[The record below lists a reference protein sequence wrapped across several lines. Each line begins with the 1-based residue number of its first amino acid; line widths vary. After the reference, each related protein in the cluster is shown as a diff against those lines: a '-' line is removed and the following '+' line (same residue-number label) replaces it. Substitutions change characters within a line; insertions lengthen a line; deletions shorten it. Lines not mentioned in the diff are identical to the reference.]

1 MGINKTLLTYHTG
14 HVERPI
20 DTVQYRVWDPNVPSH
35 GQRRYKLLDL
45 ILQMLTFLRPRPT
58 LTQQD
63 TQRSLRLLAWEGLTT
78 GAMFSLGSGGFMA
91 AYALA
96 LGANN
101 LEVGILAALPF
112 ISQVVRLPAIL
123 LLERFRARKALGLPA
138 LILTH
143 ISWLPIGAVPFF
155 LDTPGKL
162 AVILVILFLAVRG
175 LFAPVWVTTSTS
187 WIRELVP
194 QGHLADYFG
203 RRLAMVTG
211 AMAVVGL
218 AGSFFV
224 RWWQDTAP
232 PGDEIF
238 AFSFLLIG
246 GAITFGV
253 LGPFLASRAV
263 EPLMPPAAQSGR
275 SPVEMLLE
283 PVRDRNYSHL
293 IRFLFIWGLMSN
305 LAIPFF
311 AVYMLKV
318 IGLSLPV
325 VIGLT
330 VLGQFANV
338 LFVRVWGPFA
348 DRVGNKTVLSLSA
361 SLYLLVII
369 GWVFTTQ
376 PDRHF
381 LTMPLLVAL
390 HLLGGVA
397 AAGVMLTVNTLALK
411 VAPEGR
417 TIPFSGV
424 AGLATSLGS
433 GIGPVLGGLMADYFS
448 ARSLSVSIGWTSP
461 NGTLDL
467 PAVSLA
473 GFDFLFG
480 IAFFFGLLSLNLL
493 VALREEGEIS
503 REAAL
508 ADLMAGAG
516 AGPVARAVSSVPGLS
531 MVSAFSYG
539 YLRRIP
545 GADVA
550 IGVTAYQL
558 AASTQAA
565 LESAGRGR
573 AAASEVAQH
582 VGTALTHTIDNMED
596 AAENGLGLALHA
608 TRGAVHAADNITG
621 QVGSVTRGAVLGTL
635 RTLGRLRVAPGESLR
650 GAAQGAI
657 QGAVEA
663 RRDPAE
669 AAVAAVEAA
678 REAAAELGISEEEAT
693 NAAAVGMLEAARAAG
708 DETLSVVREALP
720 ESLRQEAAT
729 QALDEDVP
737 EDQG

>member
-1 MGINKTLLTYHTG
+1 MLSSF
-14 HVERPI
+14 RP
-20 DTVQYRVWDPNVPSH
+20 Q
-35 GQRRYKLLDL
+35 
-45 ILQMLTFLRPRPT
+45 PT
-58 LTQQD
+58 LTERES
-63 TQRSLRLLAWEGLTT
+63 QRSLRLMAWEGLCS

-112 ISQVVRLPAIL
+112 LSQVARLPAIL
-123 LLERFRARKALGLPA
+123 LVERFRARKAIGVPA
-138 LILTH
+138 FLATQL
-143 ISWLPIGAVPFF
+143 SWIPIGMVPFL

-162 AVILVILFLAVRG
+162 AVLLVIVFLAVRG

-187 WIRELVP
+187 WMRDLVP
-194 QGHLADYFG
+194 PGSLAGYFG
-203 RRLAMVTG
+203 RRMGMVT
-211 AMAVVGL
+211 AAAAVVGL
-218 AGSFFV
+218 GGSFFV
-224 RWWQDTAP
+224 RWWEGIAR
-232 PGDEIF
+232 PGDEVH

-246 GAITFGV
+246 GVFTFGM
-253 LGPFLASRAV
+253 LGPLLASRAV
-263 EPLMPPAAQSGR
+263 EPLMPPASQTDR
-275 SPVEMLLE
+275 SPVTMLLE
-283 PVRDRNYSHL
+283 PVRDPNYLHL
-293 IRFLFIWGLMSN
+293 IKFLFVWSLTSN

-330 VLGQFANV
+330 VLGQFSNV

-348 DRVGNKTVLSLSA
+348 DRVGSKTVLSLSA
-361 SLYLLVII
+361 SLYLLVIV

-376 PDRHF
+376 PGPHF

-390 HLLGGVA
+390 HLLGGIA
-397 AAGVMLTVNTLALK
+397 AAGVTLTVNTLALR

-417 TIPFSGV
+417 SIPFSGV
-424 AGLATSLGS
+424 AGIATSLGS
-433 GIGPVLGGLMADYFS
+433 GIGPVLGGILADYFS
-448 ARSLSVSIGWTSP
+448 VRSLSFNIDWTSP
-461 NGTLDL
+461 GGTLSL
-467 PAVSLA
+467 PAVSVT

-480 IAFFFGLLSLNLL
+480 MAFLFGLLSLNLL
-493 VALREEGEIS
+493 VALREEGEIP
-503 REAAL
+503 RDEAL
-508 ADLMAGAG
+508 AELMAG
-516 AGPVARAVSSVPGLS
+516 AGPVARAVSSVPGLN

-565 LESAGRGR
+565 VASAGRGR
-573 AAASEVAQH
+573 MAASEVSQH
-582 VGTALTHTIDNMED
+582 VGTVLGHTVENMEN

-608 TRGAVHAADNITG
+608 TRGAVHAADDITG

-635 RTLGRLRVAPGESLR
+635 RALGRLRVSPVESLR

-657 QGAVEA
+657 QGAIEA
-663 RRDPAE
+663 KRDPRETAR
-669 AAVAAVEAA
+669 AAVEAA
-678 REAAAELGISEEEAT
+678 REAASEFGITEDEAAT
-693 NAAAVGMLEAARAAG
+693 AATAGMVEAARAAG
-708 DETLSVVREALP
+708 NEVLEAVMEALP
-720 ESLRQEAAT
+720 ENIRQQAANGGR
-729 QALDEDVP
+729 QQSDP
-737 EDQG
+737 GRQG

>member
-1 MGINKTLLTYHTG
+1 MWN
-14 HVERPI
+14 
-20 DTVQYRVWDPNVPSH
+20 N
-35 GQRRYKLLDL
+35 
-45 ILQMLTFLRPRPT
+45 LRPRPT
-58 LTQQD
+58 LTQRD
-63 TQRSLRLLAWEGLTT
+63 TQRSLRFLAWEGLAS

-138 LILTH
+138 LILSH
-143 ISWLPIGAVPFF
+143 MSWLPVGAVPFL

-162 AVILVILFLAVRG
+162 AVVLVILFLAFRG

-194 QGHLADYFG
+194 HGQLADYFG
-203 RRLAMVTG
+203 RRLAMITG

-218 AGSFFV
+218 GGSFFV
-224 RWWQDTAP
+224 RWWQETAP
-232 PGDEIF
+232 PGDAIF

-246 GAITFGV
+246 GGIIFGF
-253 LGPFLASRAV
+253 LSPFLVSRAV
-263 EPLMPPAAQSGR
+263 EPLMQPAAQSGR
-275 SPVEMLLE
+275 SPAAMLLE

-293 IRFLFIWGLMSN
+293 IKFLFIWGLMSN

-348 DRVGNKTVLSLSA
+348 DRVGNKTVLSLST

-381 LTMPLLVAL
+381 LTMPLLVVL

-397 AAGVMLTVNTLALK
+397 TAGVMLTANTLALK

-424 AGLATSLGS
+424 AGLANSLGS

-448 ARSLSVSIGWTSP
+448 SRSLRVSIEWTSP
-461 NGTLDL
+461 GGALDL

-473 GFDFLFG
+473 GFDFLFC

-508 ADLMAGAG
+508 ADLMAG

-565 LESAGRGR
+565 LESADRGR
-573 AAASEVAQH
+573 TAVSDVAQY
-582 VGTALTHTIDNMED
+582 VGTALSQTIDSMED

-621 QVGSVTRGAVLGTL
+621 QVGSVTSGAVLGTL

-678 REAAAELGISEEEAT
+678 REAASELGITEDEAA
-693 NAAAVGMLEAARAAG
+693 NAAAAGMLAAARAAG
-708 DETLSVVREALP
+708 DETLAAVTEALP
-720 ESLRQEAAT
+720 ENLKPVAQDIDLT
-729 QALDEDVP
+729 T
-737 EDQG
+737 G

>member
-1 MGINKTLLTYHTG
+1 
-14 HVERPI
+14 
-20 DTVQYRVWDPNVPSH
+20 
-35 GQRRYKLLDL
+35 
-45 ILQMLTFLRPRPT
+45 MLNILRPRPT
-58 LTQQD
+58 LTAQE
-63 TQRSLRLLAWEGLTT
+63 TQRSLRFLAWEGLAS

-112 ISQVVRLPAIL
+112 MSQVVRLPSIL
-123 LLERFRARKALGLPA
+123 LVERFRARKALGLPA
-138 LILTH
+138 LILSH
-143 ISWLPIGAVPFF
+143 LSWIPVGAVPFL

-175 LFAPVWVTTSTS
+175 LFAPVWVTVHQLDPRARSP
-187 WIRELVP
+187 WPPGRLFQPEAGP
-194 QGHLADYFG
+194 GYRGHG
-203 RRLAMVTG
+203 RGR
-211 AMAVVGL
+211 L

-224 RWWQDTAP
+224 SWWQGRAA

-246 GAITFGV
+246 GAITFGL
-253 LGPFLASRAV
+253 LGPFLASRAS
-263 EPLMPPAAQSGR
+263 EPLMPQAVRSGR

-283 PVRDRNYSHL
+283 PVRDRNYFHL
-293 IRFLFIWGLMSN
+293 VRFLFIWSLMSN

-311 AVYMLKV
+311 AVYMFKV
-318 IGLSLPV
+318 IGLTLPV

-376 PDRHF
+376 PERHF
-381 LTMPLLVAL
+381 LTLPLLAVL

-397 AAGVMLTVNTLALK
+397 AAGVTLTVNTLALK

-424 AGLATSLGS
+424 AGLAASLGS
-433 GIGPVLGGLMADYFS
+433 GIGPILGGLLADFFAS
-448 ARSLSVSIGWTSP
+448 RSLAVSINWASSGRSI
-461 NGTLDL
+461 DL
-467 PAVSLA
+467 PAVTLA
-473 GFDFLFG
+473 GFDFLFV
-480 IAFFFGLLSLNLL
+480 IAFIFGLLSLNLL
-493 VALREEGEIS
+493 VALREEGEMS
-503 REAAL
+503 RDDAL
-508 ADLMAGAG
+508 AELMAGT
-516 AGPVARAVSSVPGLS
+516 GPMARAVSSVPGLN

-550 IGVTAYQL
+550 IGVTAYQV

-573 AAASEVAQH
+573 AVTAEVARH
-582 VGTALTHTIDNMED
+582 VGDALTSTVDNMED
-596 AAENGLGLALHA
+596 AAEQGLGLALHA
-608 TRGAVHAADNITG
+608 TRGALHAAEDLTD
-621 QVGSVTRGAVLGTL
+621 QVSSITRGAVLGSL
-635 RTLGRLRVAPGESLR
+635 RTLDRLRVSPQELLR

-663 RRDPAE
+663 RQDPA
-669 AAVAAVEAA
+669 AVALAAVEAA
-678 REAAAELGISEEEAT
+678 RESAPELGLTEEEAAS
-693 NAAAVGMLEAARAAG
+693 AAAAGVLAAAQASG
-708 DETLSVVREALP
+708 DETVEAVVAAL
-720 ESLRQEAAT
+720 
-729 QALDEDVP
+729 P
-737 EDQG
+737 EDQGQPGQAQGPDEAGP

>member
-1 MGINKTLLTYHTG
+1 
-14 HVERPI
+14 
-20 DTVQYRVWDPNVPSH
+20 
-35 GQRRYKLLDL
+35 
-45 ILQMLTFLRPRPT
+45 MLNILRPRPT
-58 LTQQD
+58 LTERE
-63 TQRSLRLLAWEGLTT
+63 TQRSLRLLAWEGLAS

-123 LLERFRARKALGLPA
+123 LVERFRARKALGLPA
-138 LILTH
+138 LILSH
-143 ISWLPIGAVPFF
+143 LSWLPVGAVPFF

-162 AVILVILFLAVRG
+162 AVILVILFLAIRG

-187 WIRELVP
+187 WTRELVP
-194 QGHLADYFG
+194 QGRLADYFS
-203 RRLAMVTG
+203 RRLALVTS

-218 AGSFFV
+218 GGSFFV
-224 RWWQDTAP
+224 SWWQGRAVS
-232 PGDEIF
+232 GDEIY
-238 AFSFLLIG
+238 AFSFLLMG
-246 GAITFGV
+246 GAVTFGF
-253 LGPFLASRAV
+253 LGPFLASGAK

-275 SPVEMLLE
+275 SPAEMLLE
-283 PVRDRNYSHL
+283 PVRDRNYSRL
-293 IRFLFIWGLMSN
+293 VRFLFIWGLLSN

-318 IGLSLPV
+318 LGISLPV

-330 VLGQFANV
+330 VLGQIANV

-369 GWVFTTQ
+369 GWVFTTL
-376 PDRHF
+376 PERHL
-381 LTMPLLVAL
+381 LTMPLLVVL

-397 AAGVMLTVNTLALK
+397 AAGVTLTVNTLALK

-433 GIGPVLGGLMADYFS
+433 GIGPVLGGLLADFFAS
-448 ARSLSVSIGWTSP
+448 RSLAVSINWTSP
-461 NGTLDL
+461 GGTLAL

-473 GFDFLFG
+473 GFDFLFVT
-480 IAFFFGLLSLNLL
+480 AFICGLLSLNLL
-493 VALREEGEIS
+493 VALREEGEVS
-503 REAAL
+503 RNEAL
-508 ADLMAGAG
+508 AELMAGAG
-516 AGPVARAVSSVPGLS
+516 PMARAVSSIPGLN

-550 IGVTAYQL
+550 IGVTAYQV

-565 LESAGRGR
+565 LESAERGR
-573 AAASEVAQH
+573 TAASDVAQH
-582 VGTALTHTIDNMED
+582 VATTVADAVDNMED
-596 AAENGLGLALHA
+596 AAEHGLGLALHA
-608 TRGAVHAADNITG
+608 TRGAVHAAGSVTG
-621 QVGSVTRGAVLGTL
+621 QVGNVTRGAVLGTVQAL
-635 RTLGRLRVAPGESLR
+635 DRLRVSPHELLR

-663 RRDPAE
+663 RQDPTTVAM
-669 AAVAAVEAA
+669 AAVEAA
-678 REAAAELGISEEEAT
+678 RESAAELGLTEEEAT
-693 NAAAVGMLEAARAAG
+693 SSAAAGLVAAAQAAG
-708 DETLSVVREALP
+708 DKTIDAVLAALP
-720 ESLRQEAAT
+720 EGHGQEDVLEV
-729 QALDEDVP
+729 QDEDSA
-737 EDQG
+737 ESHG

>member
-1 MGINKTLLTYHTG
+1 
-14 HVERPI
+14 
-20 DTVQYRVWDPNVPSH
+20 
-35 GQRRYKLLDL
+35 
-45 ILQMLTFLRPRPT
+45 MLNILRPRPT
-58 LTQQD
+58 LTAQE
-63 TQRSLRLLAWEGLTT
+63 TQRSLRFLAWEGLAS

-112 ISQVVRLPAIL
+112 MSQVVRLPAIL
-123 LLERFRARKALGLPA
+123 LVERFRARKALGLPA
-138 LILTH
+138 LVLSH
-143 ISWLPIGAVPFF
+143 LSWIPVGAVPFL

-187 WIRELVP
+187 WTRDLVP
-194 QGHLADYFG
+194 HGRLADYFS
-203 RRLAMVTG
+203 RRLALVTG

-224 RWWQDTAP
+224 SWWQGRAA
-232 PGDEIF
+232 PGDEIL
-238 AFSFLLIG
+238 AFSFLLMG
-246 GAITFGV
+246 GAITFGL
-253 LGPFLASRAV
+253 LGPFLASRAS
-263 EPLMPPAAQSGR
+263 EPLMPPADRSGR
-275 SPVEMLLE
+275 SPVGMLLE
-283 PVRDRNYSHL
+283 PIRDRNYFHL
-293 IRFLFIWGLMSN
+293 VRFLFIWSLLSN

-311 AVYMLKV
+311 AVYMFKV
-318 IGLSLPV
+318 IGLTLPV

-376 PDRHF
+376 PERHF
-381 LTMPLLVAL
+381 LTMPLLAVL

-397 AAGVMLTVNTLALK
+397 AAGVTLTVNTLALK

-424 AGLATSLGS
+424 AGLAASLGS
-433 GIGPVLGGLMADYFS
+433 GIGPVLGGLLADFF
-448 ARSLSVSIGWTSP
+448 ATRSLAVSINWASSGRSI
-461 NGTLDL
+461 DL
-467 PAVSLA
+467 PAVTLA
-473 GFDFLFG
+473 GFDFLFV
-480 IAFFFGLLSLNLL
+480 IAFMFGLVSLNLL
-493 VALREEGEIS
+493 VALREEGEMS
-503 REAAL
+503 RDDAL
-508 ADLMAGAG
+508 AELMAGT
-516 AGPVARAVSSVPGLS
+516 GPMARAVSSVPGLN

-550 IGVTAYQL
+550 IGVTAYQV

-573 AAASEVAQH
+573 AVTAEVARH
-582 VGTALTHTIDNMED
+582 VGDALTSTVDNMED
-596 AAENGLGLALHA
+596 AAEQGLGLALHA
-608 TRGAVHAADNITG
+608 TRGALHAAEDLTD
-621 QVGSVTRGAVLGTL
+621 QVSSITRGAVLGSL
-635 RTLGRLRVAPGESLR
+635 RTLDRLRVSPQELLR

-663 RRDPAE
+663 RQDPA
-669 AAVAAVEAA
+669 AVALAAVEAA
-678 REAAAELGISEEEAT
+678 RESAPELGLTEEEAAS
-693 NAAAVGMLEAARAAG
+693 AAAAGVLAAAQASGDQTVEAVIAV
-708 DETLSVVREALP
+708 L
-720 ESLRQEAAT
+720 
-729 QALDEDVP
+729 P
-737 EDQG
+737 EDQGQPGRIQATEETGP

>member
-1 MGINKTLLTYHTG
+1 
-14 HVERPI
+14 
-20 DTVQYRVWDPNVPSH
+20 
-35 GQRRYKLLDL
+35 
-45 ILQMLTFLRPRPT
+45 MLTFLQPRPT
-58 LTQQD
+58 LTERE
-63 TQRSLRLLAWEGLTT
+63 TQRSLRIMAWEGLST

-112 ISQVVRLPAIL
+112 LSQVVRLPAIL
-123 LLERFRARKALGLPA
+123 LVERFRTRKAIGLPA
-138 LILTH
+138 FLATQL
-143 ISWLPIGAVPFF
+143 SWLPIGLVPFL

-162 AVILVILFLAVRG
+162 AVLLVIVLLAVRG

-187 WIRELVP
+187 WIRDLVP
-194 QGHLADYFG
+194 PTALASYFG
-203 RRLAMVTG
+203 RRMGMITAT
-211 AMAVVGL
+211 AAVVGL
-218 AGSFFV
+218 GGSFFV
-224 RWWQDTAP
+224 RWWEGIAR
-232 PGDEIF
+232 PGDEVY
-238 AFSFLLIG
+238 AFSFLLIAG
-246 GAITFGV
+246 VFTFGM
-253 LGPFLASRAV
+253 LGPLLVSRAV
-263 EPLMPPAAQSGR
+263 EPLMPPAAESGR
-275 SPVEMLLE
+275 SPAAMLLE
-283 PVRDRNYSHL
+283 PVRDQNYSQL
-293 IRFLFIWGLMSN
+293 LKFLFVWSLTSN

-330 VLGQFANV
+330 VLGQFSNV

-348 DRVGNKTVLSLSA
+348 DRVGSKTVLSLSA

-381 LTMPLLVAL
+381 LTMPLLVVL
-390 HLLGGVA
+390 HLLGGIA
-397 AAGVMLTVNTLALK
+397 AAGVTLTVNTLALR

-417 TIPFSGV
+417 GVPFSGV
-424 AGLATSLGS
+424 AGIATSLGS
-433 GIGPVLGGLMADYFS
+433 GTGPIIGGVLADFFS
-448 ARSLSVSIGWTSP
+448 VRSLNLTIDWISP
-461 NGTLDL
+461 GGTLSL
-467 PAVSLA
+467 PAVALS

-480 IAFFFGLLSLNLL
+480 MAFLFGLLSLNLL
-493 VALREEGEIS
+493 VALREEGEIP
-503 REAAL
+503 RDEAL
-508 ADLMAGAG
+508 AELMAG
-516 AGPVARAVSSVPGLS
+516 AGPVARAVSSVPGLN
-531 MVSAFSYG
+531 MVSSFSYG

-558 AASTQAA
+558 AASTEAA
-565 LESAGRGR
+565 VSSAGRGR
-573 AAASEVAQH
+573 EAVSEVSHH
-582 VGTALTHTIDNMED
+582 VGTVLSHTADNMEN

-635 RTLGRLRVAPGESLR
+635 RTLGRLRVSPGVSLR

-663 RRDPAE
+663 QRDPAE

-678 REAAAELGISEEEAT
+678 REAAPELGITEEEAT
-693 NAAAVGMLEAARAAG
+693 TAAAAGMVEAARAAG
-708 DETLSVVREALP
+708 GGTLEAVIEALP
-720 ESLRQEAAT
+720 EHLRQQT
-729 QALDEDVP
+729 GSGGQDESGP
-737 EDQG
+737 GRRE

>member
-1 MGINKTLLTYHTG
+1 MFN
-14 HVERPI
+14 
-20 DTVQYRVWDPNVPSH
+20 N
-35 GQRRYKLLDL
+35 
-45 ILQMLTFLRPRPT
+45 LRPRPT
-58 LTQQD
+58 ITEQE
-63 TQRSLRLLAWEGLTT
+63 TQRSLRLLAWEGLAS

-101 LEVGILAALPF
+101 LEVGILASLPF
-112 ISQVVRLPAIL
+112 ISQIIRLPAIL
-123 LLERFRARKALGLPA
+123 LVERFRARKALGLPA
-138 LILTH
+138 LMLSH
-143 ISWLPIGAVPFF
+143 FSWLPVGAVPFF

-162 AVILVILFLAVRG
+162 AVILVIAFLAVRG
-175 LFAPVWVTTSTS
+175 LFAPLWVTTSTS

-194 QGHLADYFG
+194 QGRLADYFG

-211 AMAVVGL
+211 AMALVGVG
-218 AGSFFV
+218 GSFFV
-224 RWWQDTAP
+224 SWWQNTAE
-232 PGDEIF
+232 PGQEIF
-238 AFSFLLIG
+238 AFSFLLMG

-275 SPVEMLLE
+275 SPAAMLLE
-283 PVRDRNYSHL
+283 PLRDSNYAHL
-293 IRFLFIWGLMSN
+293 IRFLFTWSLLSN

-330 VLGQFANV
+330 VLSQFANV

-369 GWVFTTQ
+369 GWVFTVH
-376 PDRHF
+376 PERHF
-381 LTMPLLVAL
+381 LTMPLLVFL

-397 AAGVMLTVNTLALK
+397 AAGVTLTVNTLALK

-424 AGLATSLGS
+424 AGLTASLGS
-433 GIGPVLGGLMADYFS
+433 GIGPVVGGLLADFFS
-448 ARSLSVSIGWTSP
+448 SRSISVSIDWASP
-461 NGTLDL
+461 EGSLYL
-467 PAVSLA
+467 PAVSLT
-473 GFDFLFG
+473 GFEFLFV

-493 VALREEGEIS
+493 VALREEGEMS
-503 REAAL
+503 RDEAL
-508 ADLMAGAG
+508 AELMAG
-516 AGPVARAVSSVPGLS
+516 AGPVARAVSSVPGLN
-531 MVSAFSYG
+531 MVSAYSYG
-539 YLRRIP
+539 YLRHIP

-573 AAASEVAQH
+573 TITSEVAHH
-582 VGTALTHTIDNMED
+582 VGTALSGTLDSMED
-596 AAENGLGLALHA
+596 AAEQGVGLALHA
-608 TRGAVHAADNITG
+608 TRGAVHAAEDIG
-621 QVGSVTRGAVLGTL
+621 EQVSTVTRGAVLGTL
-635 RTLGRLRVAPGESLR
+635 QALDRLRVSPHELLR

-657 QGAVEA
+657 QGALEA
-663 RRDPAE
+663 QQDPATVT
-669 AAVAAVEAA
+669 VATFEAA
-678 REAAAELGISEEEAT
+678 RESASELGLTDEEAA
-693 NAAAVGMLEAARAAG
+693 NAAAAGVLAAAQAAGGETLEAVLA
-708 DETLSVVREALP
+708 ALP
-720 ESLRQEAAT
+720 DDLGQKDASLR
-729 QALDEDVP
+729 LDKDS
-737 EDQG
+737 Q

>member
-1 MGINKTLLTYHTG
+1 MI
-14 HVERPI
+14 P
-20 DTVQYRVWDPNVPSH
+20 
-35 GQRRYKLLDL
+35 
-45 ILQMLTFLRPRPT
+45 QMLTFLRPRPT
-58 LTQQD
+58 LNQRE
-63 TQRSLRLLAWEGLTT
+63 TQRSLRLLAWEGLTS

-112 ISQVVRLPAIL
+112 ISQIVRLPAIL
-123 LLERFRARKALGLPA
+123 LLERFRIRKALGVPA

-143 ISWLPIGAVPFF
+143 ISWIPIGAVPFF

-194 QGHLADYFG
+194 QRRLADYFG

-218 AGSFFV
+218 GGSFFV
-224 RWWQDTAP
+224 RWWQETAS
-232 PGDEIF
+232 PGDEIL
-238 AFSFLLIG
+238 AFSILLIG
-246 GAITFGV
+246 GGITFGV
-253 LGPFLASRAV
+253 LGPLLASRAV

-275 SPVEMLLE
+275 SPAEMLLE

-338 LFVRVWGPFA
+338 IFVRVWGPFA

-381 LTMPLLVAL
+381 LTMPLLVVL

-397 AAGVMLTVNTLALK
+397 TAGVMLTVNTLALK

-433 GIGPVLGGLMADYFS
+433 GIGPVLGGLIADYFS
-448 ARSLSVSIGWTSP
+448 ARSLSVSIEWTSP
-461 NGTLDL
+461 SGTLYL

-480 IAFFFGLLSLNLL
+480 IAFLFGLMSLNLL

-508 ADLMAGAG
+508 ADLMAGV
-516 AGPVARAVSSVPGLS
+516 GPVARAVSSVPGLN

-539 YLRRIP
+539 YVRRIP

-608 TRGAVHAADNITG
+608 TRGAVHAADNLTG

-635 RTLGRLRVAPGESLR
+635 RTLGRLRVAPRESLR

-663 RRDPAE
+663 RRDLAE
-669 AAVAAVEAA
+669 AAVAAVAAA
-678 REAAAELGISEEEAT
+678 REAASELGITEEEAANT
-693 NAAAVGMLEAARAAG
+693 AAAGMLETARATG
-708 DETLSVVREALP
+708 DETLAIVMEALP
-720 ESLRQEAAT
+720 ESLRQSAAT
-729 QALDEDVP
+729 QGPGDDVP
-737 EDQG
+737 DVQG